1 MIPILDLDFKFDLYF
16 VLDLKFH
23 HYYDFKLMFP
33 ALAMQKISAT
43 RNMINHGW
51 YAKIDQIISNTYA
64 TCATSIYAISNL
76 SDQSNLRMAKNLIF
90 CSFFCIFS

>member
-43 RNMINHGW
+43 SITSLMEVHNDFLRNMINHGG
-51 YAKIDQIISNTYA
+51 YAKIDHES
-64 TCATSIYAISNL
+64 
-76 SDQSNLRMAKNLIF
+76 
-90 CSFFCIFS
+90 